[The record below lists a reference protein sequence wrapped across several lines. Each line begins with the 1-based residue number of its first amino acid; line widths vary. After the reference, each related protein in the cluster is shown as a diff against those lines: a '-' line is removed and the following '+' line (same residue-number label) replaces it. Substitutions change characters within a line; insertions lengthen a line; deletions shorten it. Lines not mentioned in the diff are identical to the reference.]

1 MTITRKN
8 KNKGGTKKTRAAKK
22 VTYSP
27 PGQGS
32 TYGGFSKNFPY
43 SIKEKKMVLIL
54 WKDAV
59 SIAESGWKKIS
70 DVKTMQAAK
79 SFQLGWIVDE
89 TPDKITLCAAIA
101 PGETPDEE
109 DDVDGDLTVE
119 KTWIK
124 EIYELKPRRINAKDF
139 FKVKSIQKR

>member
-1 MTITRKN
+1 MTISRKN
-8 KNKGGTKKTRAAKK
+8 KNKGGTKNTRAAKK
-22 VTYSP
+22 ATYSP
-27 PGQGS
+27 PAHNS

-43 SIKEKKMVLIL
+43 SLKEKKMVLIL
-54 WKDAV
+54 WNDAV

-101 PGETPDEE
+101 PGEAPDEE

>member
-8 KNKGGTKKTRAAKK
+8 KNKGGGKVTRATKKAI
-22 VTYSP
+22 YSP
-27 PGQGS
+27 PGHNS

-43 SIKEKKMVLIL
+43 SLKEKKMVLIL
-54 WKDAV
+54 WNDAV

>member
-1 MTITRKN
+1 MANIRKN
-8 KNKGGTKKTRAAKK
+8 KNKGGGKIKRAAKK
-22 VTYSP
+22 ATYSP
-27 PGQGS
+27 PAHNS

-43 SIKEKKMVLIL
+43 SLKEKKMVLIL
-54 WKDAV
+54 WNDAV

>member
-1 MTITRKN
+1 MANTRKN
-8 KNKGGTKKTRAAKK
+8 KNKGGGKIKRAAKK
-22 VTYSP
+22 ATYSP
-27 PGQGS
+27 PGYNS

-43 SIKEKKMVLIL
+43 SLKEKKMVLIL
-54 WKDAV
+54 WNDAV

-101 PGETPDEE
+101 PGEAPDEE

-124 EIYELKPRRINAKDF
+124 EIYELKPRRINAKDV
-139 FKVKSIQKR
+139 FKVKSLQKR

>member
-1 MTITRKN
+1 MTKHDKKSRM
-8 KNKGGTKKTRAAKK
+8 GGGSKSRTAKK
-22 VTYSP
+22 ATYSP
-27 PGQGS
+27 PRVSS

-43 SIKEKKMVLIL
+43 SLKEKKMVLIL

-124 EIYELKPRRINAKDF
+124 EIYELKPRRINAKDV
-139 FKVKSIQKR
+139 FKVKSLQKR

>member
-1 MTITRKN
+1 MANTRKN
-8 KNKGGTKKTRAAKK
+8 KNKGGGKIKRAAKK
-22 VTYSP
+22 ATYSP
-27 PGQGS
+27 PGHNS

-43 SIKEKKMVLIL
+43 SLKEKKMVLIL
-54 WKDAV
+54 WNDAV

-101 PGETPDEE
+101 PGEAPDEE

-124 EIYELKPRRINAKDF
+124 EIYELKPRRINAKDV
-139 FKVKSIQKR
+139 FKVKSLQKR

>member
-1 MTITRKN
+1 MTKHDKKSRM
-8 KNKGGTKKTRAAKK
+8 GGGSKSRTAKK
-22 VTYSP
+22 ATYSL
-27 PGQGS
+27 PGSAVRMGVL
-32 TYGGFSKNFPY
+32 KNFPY
-43 SIKEKKMVLIL
+43 SLKEKKMVLIL

-124 EIYELKPRRINAKDF
+124 EIYELKPRRINAKDV
-139 FKVKSIQKR
+139 FKVKSLQKR